1 MPPRDDYSIY
11 CDLSSAVGEHKSDLQ
26 DEIDQAAES
35 SGLLR
40 TVNALDPSKNRID
53 KVNVKKFLS
62 DFDHTFMDRSKPK
75 GPSYF
80 IIDNFSH
87 YFKLERAD
95 LLGARDE
102 AEQLANHVCSGG
114 EAAEYAR
121 CDVLH
126 WLKTLDT
133 NGFGMPYFEKI
144 AKTMAAFRAKLN
156 TRSQSTSG
164 DKTMRVDKEET
175 ILTRHNGASERE
187 QTYRRHKDTYIHD
200 KNNEIHGMELR
211 KLTMVIFLN
220 DNIDQ
225 VDSSPDAGKGMLR
238 LYPNGER
245 MQGIVDIS
253 PRLGRAVLFKSE
265 EMIH

>member
-53 KVNVKKFLS
+53 EVNVKKFLS

-102 AEQLANHVCSGG
+102 AEQLANHVCKNVDV
-114 EAAEYAR
+114 EEYAR
-121 CDVLH
+121 CDTLM
-126 WLKTLDT
+126 WLKALDT
-133 NGFGMPYFEKI
+133 NGEGMPSLGKI
-144 AKTMAAFRAKLN
+144 GKSMA
-156 TRSQSTSG
+156 
-164 DKTMRVDKEET
+164 
-175 ILTRHNGASERE
+175 
-187 QTYRRHKDTYIHD
+187 
-200 KNNEIHGMELR
+200 
-211 KLTMVIFLN
+211 
-220 DNIDQ
+220 
-225 VDSSPDAGKGMLR
+225 
-238 LYPNGER
+238 
-245 MQGIVDIS
+245 
-253 PRLGRAVLFKSE
+253 
-265 EMIH
+265 